1 MKEQNSQKYF
11 GMLDEDFVPHVDAFW
26 YGLQMLCEF
35 IDHHIAVEC
44 KTDCFFINGDES
56 AKLQRIIS
64 SKEFDVSLARLE
76 SAIELKGRFENQL
89 VKNEKSKG
97 DN

>member
-35 IDHHIAVEC
+35 IDHHITVEC

-64 SKEFDVSLARLE
+64 SKEFGVSVARLE

>member
-26 YGLQMLCEF
+26 YVLQMLCEF

-64 SKEFDVSLARLE
+64 SKEFDVSVARLE

>member
-1 MKEQNSQKYF
+1 M
-11 GMLDEDFVPHVDAFW
+11 DAFW

-56 AKLQRIIS
+56 ANHNTIS
-64 SKEFDVSLARLE
+64 SKEFDVSEVRLE
-76 SAIELKGRFENQL
+76 SAIELKNVLKINSRN
-89 VKNEKSKG
+89 
-97 DN
+97 

>member
-35 IDHHIAVEC
+35 IDHHITVEC

-64 SKEFDVSLARLE
+64 SKEFDSVYSQFH
-76 SAIELKGRFENQL
+76 KHPF
-89 VKNEKSKG
+89 
-97 DN
+97 